1 MIRWSVIAALIA
13 GLAVEACAGEPLLIP
28 APLPSTGYRGDI
40 QIWSWN
46 IAAASLEKLIP
57 PFQQKYPN
65 VNVRIDMN
73 ATNLA
78 SRFLLSLAAR
88 VGAPDLSQLQVREAP
103 RYSITGKLTD
113 LTKAAKKYET
123 AFAPSFWESCVYN
136 GRIYALPWDMGP
148 CAVFYKRDIFNK
160 HALDPEKIETWDDY
174 ISVGKELVKKS
185 NGHTKMLC
193 VPTGNLA
200 DLFEIF
206 LQQSAG
212 QLFDA
217 EGRVAIYSQET
228 LDTVNL
234 LKKLLEANIS
244 ANIVSTSFEYF
255 ASFKSDT
262 IATYPMASWFGGL
275 IRDFA
280 PDTAGNWGVFRL
292 PAYHPGGLRTSNLG
306 GSVLVMPDQ
315 CTQKEAAWAYME
327 YAMCTPEAQLAQYRD
342 FDLFPALLSTHQDP
356 FFDEPMPFFGNQQV
370 RRLFSLDIEKIS
382 VMYRTTDWMEAM
394 RYVQQALSKWADT
407 KQETPEQLMKSLE
420 EKLSRR
426 LNRPIAPSSSQLAKG
441 VTP

>member
-1 MIRWSVIAALIA
+1 MSRSRAIFWVCA
-13 GLAVEACAGEPLLIP
+13 GLAMAAGAGEPLRIP
-28 APLPSTGYRGDI
+28 ASLTPQEYRADL
-40 QIWSWN
+40 QVWSWN

-57 PFQQKYPN
+57 PFQQKYPH

-73 ATNLA
+73 ATNLE
-78 SRFLLSLAAR
+78 SRFLLSLAAQ

-103 RYSITGKLTD
+103 RYAVTGKLTD
-113 LTKAAKKYET
+113 ITECAQKYEK
-123 AFAPSFWESCVYN
+123 AFAPSFWDSCVHE

-148 CAVFYKRDIFNK
+148 CAVFYKRGIFQQYG
-160 HALDPEKIETWDDY
+160 LDPERIETWDDY
-174 ISVGKELVKKS
+174 IALGKELVAKS
-185 NGHTKMLC
+185 NGQTKMLC
-193 VPTGNLA
+193 IPTGNMA

-206 LQQSAG
+206 LQQSGG

-217 EGRVAIYSQET
+217 EGRIALYSPET
-228 LDTVNL
+228 LETLNL

-244 ANIVSTSFEYF
+244 GNIVSFSFEFF
-255 ASFKSDT
+255 ASFKTDT

-275 IRDFA
+275 IRDYA

-315 CTQKEAAWAYME
+315 CAQKEAAWAYME
-327 YAMCTPEAQLAQYRD
+327 YALCTPEAQLAQYRD

-356 FFDEPMPFFGNQQV
+356 FFDEPVPFFGNQHV

-382 VMYRTTDWMEAM
+382 VMHRTTDWMEAM
-394 RYVQQALSKWADT
+394 RYVQQALSKWAT
-407 KQETPEQLMKSLE
+407 AIQEPPEQLMQSLE
-420 EKLSRR
+420 DKLSRR
-426 LNRPIAPSSSQLAKG
+426 LNRPAAPHSPRVAMG
-441 VTP
+441 VIP

>member
-1 MIRWSVIAALIA
+1 MSRCSVIAALVI

-28 APLPSTGYRGDI
+28 ATLQPSEYRGDI

-57 PFQQKYPN
+57 PFQQRYPN
-65 VNVRIDMN
+65 VHVRIDMN
-73 ATNLA
+73 ATNLQ

-88 VGAPDLSQLQVREAP
+88 VGAPDISQLQVREAP
-103 RYSITGKLTD
+103 RYSVTGKLTD
-113 LTKAAKKYET
+113 LTEVAKKYEK
-123 AFAPSFWESCVYN
+123 AFAPSFWESCVYE
-136 GRIYALPWDMGP
+136 GRIYALPWDIGP
-148 CAVFYKRDIFNK
+148 CAVFYKQGIFEQYGI
-160 HALDPEKIETWDDY
+160 DVGKIETWDDY
-174 ISVGKELVKKS
+174 IAVGKELVAKS
-185 NGHTKMLC
+185 DGRTKMLC
-193 VPTGNLA
+193 VPTGNMA

-206 LQQSAG
+206 LQQSGGQIFDVAG
-212 QLFDA
+212 
-217 EGRVAIYSQET
+217 RIAINSPET
-228 LDTVNL
+228 LETLNL
-234 LKKLLEANIS
+234 LKKLLESGISGNIMPF
-244 ANIVSTSFEYF
+244 SFEYF

-262 IATYPMASWFGGL
+262 IATYPMAAWFGGL
-275 IRDFA
+275 IRDYA
-280 PDTAGNWGVFRL
+280 PDTGGNWGVFRL

-356 FFDEPMPFFGNQQV
+356 FFDEPVPFFGNQRV
-370 RRLFSLDIEKIS
+370 RRLFSLDIDEIS

-394 RYVQQALSKWADT
+394 RYVQQALSKWADK
-407 KQETPEQLMKSLE
+407 KQETPAQLMRSLE

-426 LNRPIAPSSSQLAKG
+426 LNRPIAPSTEKRAEG
-441 VTP
+441 AVP